1 MLNNSNIGA
10 SVLNNNI
17 IVLLSY
23 EVAPAAHNRIRPII
37 IIK

>member
-1 MLNNSNIGA
+1 MLNYSNFCA

-23 EVAPAAHNRIRPII
+23 EVAPEAHNRTHPII
-37 IIK
+37 IYK